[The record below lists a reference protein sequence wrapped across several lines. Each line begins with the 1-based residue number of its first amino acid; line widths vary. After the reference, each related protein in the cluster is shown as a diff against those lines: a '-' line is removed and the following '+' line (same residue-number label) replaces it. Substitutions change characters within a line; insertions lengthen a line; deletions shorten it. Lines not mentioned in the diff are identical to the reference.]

1 MTTELPSR
9 PLKRA
14 RVSGMDS
21 YTKDSSFFF
30 RDGTIFLVVETTVFK
45 IHQSVLE
52 RHSTVFRDMF
62 SIPSSADGGDASN
75 QWEGLLVVTL
85 NDLAEDVRALLRLTY
100 DIPPIDAP
108 LAMIGAVLRIA
119 HKYQA
124 EQYEAWCIAWIKK
137 YPSTDDTMA
146 EVYGHPY
153 WPKYDDPREVF
164 RLLKMTELLN
174 KRELDGIAALA
185 YHALCTA
192 DWGVHNQGETFDT
205 LHATIFTRL
214 GKGQRRIQSDNIK
227 TINAIFNHDC
237 TKSNGHIDYS
247 CLAGKKSIL
256 LKLVHACLWILSVQ

>member
-1 MTTELPSR
+1 
-9 PLKRA
+9 
-14 RVSGMDS
+14 
-21 YTKDSSFFF
+21 
-30 RDGTIFLVVETTVFK
+30 
-45 IHQSVLE
+45 
-52 RHSTVFRDMF
+52 
-62 SIPSSADGGDASN
+62 
-75 QWEGLLVVTL
+75 
-85 NDLAEDVRALLRLTY
+85 
-100 DIPPIDAP
+100 
-108 LAMIGAVLRIA
+108 
-119 HKYQA
+119 
-124 EQYEAWCIAWIKK
+124 
-137 YPSTDDTMA
+137 MA

-185 YHALCTA
+185 YYALCTA
-192 DWGVHNQGETFDT
+192 DWGVHNQGETFDI

-227 TINAIFNHDC
+227 MINAIVNHDC

>member
-21 YTKDSSFFF
+21 CTKDSSFFF

-75 QWEGLLVVTL
+75 QWEGLPVVTL

-100 DIPPIDAP
+100 DTPPIDAP

-124 EQYEAWCIAWIKK
+124 E
-137 YPSTDDTMA
+137 
-146 EVYGHPY
+146 
-153 WPKYDDPREVF
+153 
-164 RLLKMTELLN
+164 
-174 KRELDGIAALA
+174 
-185 YHALCTA
+185 
-192 DWGVHNQGETFDT
+192 
-205 LHATIFTRL
+205 
-214 GKGQRRIQSDNIK
+214 
-227 TINAIFNHDC
+227 
-237 TKSNGHIDYS
+237 
-247 CLAGKKSIL
+247 
-256 LKLVHACLWILSVQ
+256 